1 MPIAPQCLR
10 RVDGLALLF
19 SAALCAVS
27 CTAPGR
33 GAGSGS
39 GGTTG
44 AGGTSATGGSG
55 GGNSGGNSGGSTGAG
70 GDTATGGGSGGAR
83 VGSGGNSGGLGGGTG
98 TGGAVNVGTGGAGG
112 SGGGTATGGVT
123 GSGGGAGGSTGSGGS
138 GAGGNGSAGAGGA
151 AGGSAIVIPGT
162 GHCSTPTGAST
173 ADAMNAYNKWKTD
186 LVTSSG
192 AKGYLRVQRP
202 NSSGAQVDSSNS
214 EGIGYGMLLSVFAND
229 QQTFDKLWM
238 YSQQFLDSNG
248 LMNWYISAD
257 GNSVLGMNAA
267 TDGDEDMAF
276 ALLMADKRWGGKGTL
291 STTYLAAA
299 QKQIGLIWQ
308 YEVDP
313 KNNYVLTSGDV
324 EDGSVINISYFAPA
338 YYREF
343 GTATNAAANWKKVID
358 ESYTV
363 ISATLNAANGNQS
376 NGLLPAWSTPAGVP
390 MTPPNTSMPLYDQLD
405 SCRIP
410 FRLGEDYC
418 WNNEPRALTY
428 LKLITSFYSGV
439 GVANMVDGYD
449 LNGNPHPQFVTTGG
463 PRAASFVGPAGVGA
477 MTTGTTYVQ
486 LRDDAYSSVATLM
499 DLAGSTYYQE
509 SWTALSLQMMT
520 GLLYDMDAQ

>member
-1 MPIAPQCLR
+1 MRMSISPPRFPTER
-10 RVDGLALLF
+10 RVVLLAGVLLV
-19 SAALCAVS
+19 AACA
-27 CTAPGR
+27 APGR
-33 GAGSGS
+33 GDTTGSGS
-39 GGTTG
+39 GGVNGTG
-44 AGGTSATGGSG
+44 GGATGQGGSG
-55 GGNSGGNSGGSTGAG
+55 GTGGN
-70 GDTATGGGSGGAR
+70 
-83 VGSGGNSGGLGGGTG
+83 TG
-98 TGGAVNVGTGGAGG
+98 TGGANPLGGSTGTGGATSTGG
-112 SGGGTATGGVT
+112 ITGTGGV
-123 GSGGGAGGSTGSGGS
+123 A
-138 GAGGNGSAGAGGA
+138 GA
-151 AGGSAIVIPGT
+151 AGGASGTGGATGTGGSAAAVTIPGS
-162 GHCSTPTGAST
+162 GHCLPPTGANP
-173 ADAMNAYNKWKTD
+173 ADAMAAYDKWKTD

-192 AKGYLRVQRP
+192 AKGFLRVQRP

-229 QQTFDKLWM
+229 QSTFDNLWK
-238 YSQQFLDSNG
+238 YSQQFLDPHG

-276 ALLMADKRWGGKGTL
+276 ALLMADKRWGGQGSLATSYL
-291 STTYLAAA
+291 SAA

-313 KNNYVLTSGDV
+313 KNNDVLTSGDV

-343 GTATNAAANWKKVID
+343 GKATNATANWQKVID

-363 ISATLNAANGNQS
+363 ISNTLNAANGNQS
-376 NGLLPAWSTPAGVP
+376 NGLVPAWSTPAGVP
-390 MTPPNTSMPLYDQLD
+390 MTPPNTSMPLYHQLD
-405 SCRIP
+405 SCRTP

-418 WNNEPRALTY
+418 WNAEPRALDY
-428 LKLITSFYSGV
+428 LQKLTGFYSSV
-439 GVANMVDGYD
+439 GVADMVDGYD
-449 LNGNPHPQFVTTGG
+449 LNGTPHPQFVTAGG

-477 MTTGTTYVQ
+477 MATGTTYLT
-486 LRDDAYSSVATLM
+486 LRDQAYASVATLT

-520 GLLYDMDAQ
+520 GLLHDLEAQ